1 MLSEQELA
9 NSGPAYIY
17 VDGGSQGNPGP
28 SAIAYI
34 IKSPDQETT
43 LAKKAKYIGE
53 TTNNVTEY
61 TAILEAL
68 KHAHKLGIRKVLIRS
83 DSELIVK
90 QLKGLNKIKSPKL
103 LPLFLA
109 CQSEIDEFAV
119 FAIEHI
125 PRAENTEADK
135 MVRDAIKAHV
145 RAGTS
150 ASKCSFKP
158 DGIIYVAGGSKG
170 SPGHAAAA
178 YVIVT
183 PSFAKASAGE
193 PDDLVRPSL
202 GDGGKVVAIYARYLG
217 KRLPNIPEY
226 AAVYLSAKKAQSLG
240 LSKVVIRSDN
250 TLVARQLSGEFKV
263 KSEKLKKP
271 YAECVQALSDF
282 EKYAIQSISRAANKI
297 TYRMVSETIKD
308 YVKQEAESRVSNKK
322 GNPAA
327 ATVVQ
332 DSELD
337 S

>member
-1 MLSEQELA
+1 MLSEQEPA
-9 NSGPAYIY
+9 NSGPACIY

-28 SAIAYI
+28 SAMAYI
-34 IKSPDQETT
+34 IKSHDKKTV

-53 TTNNVTEY
+53 TTNNVAEY
-61 TAILEAL
+61 TAILEAI
-68 KHAHKLGIRKVLIRS
+68 KRAHKLGIGDVFIRS

-103 LPLFLA
+103 LKLFLA
-109 CQSEIDEFAV
+109 CQDEIDEFAV
-119 FAIEHI
+119 FRIEHV

-135 MVRDAIKAHV
+135 MVRDVLKTRKKKA
-145 RAGTS
+145 TS

-183 PSFAKASAGE
+183 PK
-193 PDDLVRPSL
+193 D
-202 GDGGKVVAIYARYLG
+202 KVVAIYARYLG

-226 AAVYLSAKKAQSLG
+226 AAVYLSAKKARSLG
-240 LSKVVIRSDN
+240 LSRILIRCDN
-250 TLVARQLSGEFKV
+250 TLVVKQLSGEFKV

-271 YAECVQALSDF
+271 YAECVQALSGF
-282 EKYAIQSISRAANKI
+282 EKHAIEIIARAANKT
-297 TYRMVSETIKD
+297 TYRMVSETIRD
-308 YVKQEAESRVSNKK
+308 YEKQEAESKTSSKK

-327 ATVVQ
+327 TTVVQ